1 MKTLNLSNQ
10 FVSELTNQGIEKS
23 EVKIFVEML
32 IRSFVPVQKISDA
45 MKASSQVSFNLC
57 DNGIKIID
65 PFNICDTEK
74 FHEVPYEYPEKY
86 NMLDFFK
93 KFYQSKVA

>member
-1 MKTLNLSNQ
+1 MKTLTLSQQ

-23 EVKIFVEML
+23 EVVKFVSML

-74 FHEVPYEYPEKY
+74 FHEVPFDYPEKY
-86 NMLDFFK
+86 SMIDFFN
-93 KFYQSKVA
+93 KFYKN